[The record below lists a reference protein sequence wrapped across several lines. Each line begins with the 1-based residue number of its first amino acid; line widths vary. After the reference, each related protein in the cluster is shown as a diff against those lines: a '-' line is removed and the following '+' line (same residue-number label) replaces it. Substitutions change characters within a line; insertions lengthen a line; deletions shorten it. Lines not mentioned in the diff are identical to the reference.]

1 MIRRPPRSTLFPYTT
16 LFRSLYNG
24 YDANLVSSEGA
35 KKNGMEKMARFVAT
49 RGVLLDLPRVKGVDW
64 LEPGYAIT
72 VDDLEA
78 ATSAHSVAIETGDAL
93 LVRTG
98 QMAMCRARGGGGD
111 YAGGDAPGLSFWTA
125 ERLHLPPGAHLAA

>member
-1 MIRRPPRSTLFPYTT
+1 
-16 LFRSLYNG
+16 
-24 YDANLVSSEGA
+24 
-35 KKNGMEKMARFVAT
+35 MEKMARFVAT

-98 QMAMCRARGGGGD
+98 QMAMCRARGGGGG

-125 ERLHLPPGAHLAA
+125 EWIHRRRRPAPAAAHGGGGGLPPAVPPT